1 MKLERSALMRRFFIG
16 SAAAALM
23 GLLLAGGAYWAYW
36 HFYARFQPV
45 TINRNQAQIQRL
57 LDEASWVSD
66 GGGGQPVYIISY
78 RDSASAQRYER
89 EEAAKLRAAGVEV
102 RYILFAR
109 ADREGLAQSTAAERA
124 TVAELWLSRDW
135 TLYQRWMA
143 TPSRSWTAAGI
154 PQADGNLARSGVVEA
169 SRQFD
174 EQLSLLLKQ
183 AGVRVT
189 YPLILWRDKQ
199 GFLKACG
206 CADRRAWASIRDDLN
221 APDRVGQIRN
231 EDAVAPPDDTMTRI
245 APTAPAAPA
254 DDSALPYPKLSPP
267 PPPASVAPSE
277 ADAPYPLA
285 RPQPLP
291 GPFAQPAPRAPAPQ
305 TQAQPQ
311 AIAPTQPQ
319 TRPPAPSQP
328 RARPPAA
335 RRDAPQAQKQ
345 DDTTFY

>member
-1 MKLERSALMRRFFIG
+1 MRRFFIG

-135 TLYQRWMA
+135 TLHQRWMA

-199 GFLKACG
+199 SFLKACG
-206 CADRRAWASIRDDLN
+206 CADSRAWVFIRDDLN
-221 APDRVGQIRN
+221 ASDRVGQTRD
-231 EDAVAPPDDTMTRI
+231 EDAIASPDDTATRI

-254 DDSALPYPKLSPP
+254 DDGALPYPNLSPP
-267 PPPASVAPSE
+267 PPVAAAPSE
-277 ADAPYPLA
+277 PYAPYPLA
-285 RPQPLP
+285 QPEPLP
-291 GPFAQPAPRAPAPQ
+291 GPFVQPAPRAPAPQ
-305 TQAQPQ
+305 PQPQ
-311 AIAPTQPQ
+311 QARPQ
-319 TRPPAPSQP
+319 TRPAAPAQQAAPSQP
-328 RARPPAA
+328 RPRAPATN
-335 RRDAPQAQKQ
+335 RNAPQARKQ

>member
-1 MKLERSALMRRFFIG
+1 MRRFFIG

-78 RDSASAQRYER
+78 RDSGSAQTYER
-89 EEAAKLRAAGVEV
+89 QEAAKLRAAGVEV

-231 EDAVAPPDDTMTRI
+231 EDAVAPPDDTMTQT

-254 DDSALPYPKLSPP
+254 DDGALSYPKLSPP
-267 PPPASVAPSE
+267 PPPASV
-277 ADAPYPLA
+277 APYPLA

-305 TQAQPQ
+305 PQ

-319 TRPPAPSQP
+319 TRPTAPSQP